1 MIEGTIEKEEMRHGY
16 RNHGEGAGTQT
27 GDKFSQTR
35 VCMAH
40 SLRKSQTS
48 NNGSGRK
55 RRCPWSQSTKGDL
68 LVADG
73 LVLTKKSRP
82 FVHGWILLE
91 DKRARDIE
99 VDLRESGWHFFYLVP
114 DVQGTAIARSR
125 ERAVRKALEKICARG
140 RENGVNALEIA
151 SVSAIRVLGL
161 HRAKVIAKLRH
172 IQESPYLFTTTE
184 AMHRRKPV
192 FPEGPDWT
200 TEPWSEIPGIPKP
213 IRIDDRR
220 ERNHV

>member
-1 MIEGTIEKEEMRHGY
+1 MATEIMEKAQE
-16 RNHGEGAGTQT
+16 
-27 GDKFSQTR
+27 
-35 VCMAH
+35 
-40 SLRKSQTS
+40 RKPETS
-48 NNGSGRK
+48 SARPVSAWRTLSEVPNLEQWKRK
-55 RRCPWSQSTKGDL
+55 KAPMPVVAINEGDL

-125 ERAVRKALEKICARG
+125 ERAVRKALEKICASG

-200 TEPWSEIPGIPKP
+200 TEPWSKIPGIPKP